1 MNAFRA
7 RIVVPGNPISR
18 GAARTR
24 VALVASVILIA
35 LAGCGSHDQA
45 PSDMQIVDGM
55 AIYLGVTPAEL
66 VQGHSTGKDDAKAL
80 HGGTPESADSHHV
93 VVALF
98 DVETGAR
105 ITDARIQAD
114 LGDRS
119 YNHGPAKPLEPM
131 HIAGATTYGNFFL
144 MRGED
149 VWRIRL
155 RIERPNA
162 ANATEADFRYQH
174 AVGR

>member
-7 RIVVPGNPISR
+7 RIIVPRNPIRR
-18 GAARTR
+18 GTARTR
-24 VALVASVILIA
+24 GTFVTSVILIA

-45 PSDMQIVDGM
+45 PRDMQIVDGM
-55 AIYLGVTPAEL
+55 VIYLGVTPAEL
-66 VQGHSTGKDDAKAL
+66 VQGHSTRKDDSKAL

-98 DVETGAR
+98 DVDTGAR

-114 LGDRS
+114 VGDRS

-144 MRGED
+144 MRGENA
-149 VWRIRL
+149 WRIRL

-162 ANATEADFRYQH
+162 ANATEADFRYEH
-174 AVGR
+174 AIGH